1 MRMTAVAEPEAVV
14 ASLVAAPALLMSFD
28 SGIQAVR
35 DSVQGTFQ
43 SFLFSLPLKV
53 ALSLAGAA
61 ISGSLLA
68 PFKDAIRAGE
78 RKRALEGDDFDW
90 NALYF
95 CVFLDLIGDT
105 SFLIPGAGEAEDFLW
120 APISAFAVS
129 KLFGSTPL
137 AALDFAKELL
147 PFTDALPVCTIGW
160 ALKNIYP
167 ESAAARLLGLSD
179 GSCNDDTSE
188 KPR

>member
-90 NALYF
+90 KE
-95 CVFLDLIGDT
+95 V
-105 SFLIPGAGEAEDFLW
+105 
-120 APISAFAVS
+120 SAS
-129 KLFGSTPL
+129 ERE
-137 AALDFAKELL
+137 ALDKSFKDSTEKMGRTA
-147 PFTDALPVCTIGW
+147 
-160 ALKNIYP
+160 
-167 ESAAARLLGLSD
+167 SANSSGNSKFSPGTSLEPAAI
-179 GSCNDDTSE
+179 
-188 KPR
+188 K